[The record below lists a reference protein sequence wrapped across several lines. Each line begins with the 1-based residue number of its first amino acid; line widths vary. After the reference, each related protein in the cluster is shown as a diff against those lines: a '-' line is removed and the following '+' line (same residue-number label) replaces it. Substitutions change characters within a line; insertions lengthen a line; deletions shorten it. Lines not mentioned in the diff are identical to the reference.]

1 MLFFVTL
8 GIREC
13 ILLAAMV
20 YYGHYIAIY
29 NPLLYAMS
37 MSPRAY
43 IITSHVDRVLHGTT
57 QIVGTFRKAILV
69 IFGVCF
75 VLFILWDFVA
85 SNSRVSLPHE
95 C

>member
-8 GIREC
+8 GTREC
-13 ILLAAMV
+13 FLLAVMV
-20 YYGHYIAIY
+20 YYDHCIAIY

-43 IITSHVDRVLHGTT
+43 IVASRVDGVLHGTT

-69 IFGVCF
+69 IFWVCF
-75 VLFILWDFVA
+75 VLFILWDFV
-85 SNSRVSLPHE
+85 LF
-95 C
+95 

>member
-8 GIREC
+8 GTREC

-37 MSPRAY
+37 MSPRAN
-43 IITSHVDRVLHGTT
+43 IITSHVDGVLHGTT
-57 QIVGTFRKAILV
+57 QIVGTFRKAI
-69 IFGVCF
+69 FGVCF
-75 VLFILWDFVA
+75 ALFILWDFVLRQNLA
-85 SNSRVSLPHE
+85 I
-95 C
+95 